1 MSGDVRS
8 SGERPTPPRGA
19 STALGAVKRF
29 FRRYRVA
36 LGYLTVAAIFGPLLL
51 WGLDLVPLLEERL
64 ADHGYE
70 MRSPE
75 WLVLIAG
82 VPLFWFI
89 RLHTLTDLP
98 LLQQWLSTLVRCVMV
113 VALAVAMTE
122 ITHTR
127 SESRKVATVFVVDV
141 SASVPEPILAD
152 AQAAL
157 QAAWDARG
165 DGTVRLVT
173 FATDASAVPLVP
185 DSKGTLPALQRADG
199 DAGLTSNL
207 QAGIRIGFGLFPPG
221 HLRRMVVVT
230 DGNETWGDALA
241 EVEAAA
247 RLGVR
252 VHYREVS
259 GLILPTELMVLGFEV
274 PDDIEANIPFL
285 VSAYVRASRPMMA
298 ECTLAVQ
305 GEVVKTE
312 RRLVGTKLPTEVG
325 TKLPTEVGSELT
337 TIDFQDIRVKDGGE
351 YAFKVDCKPAAS
363 IGSDGQP
370 GEAAP
375 TDRVSTNNSFE
386 TSRKVPKKKKFLY
399 VEGETLYSKNFKD
412 AMSDDFEVELRGP
425 KGLPGSLEGL
435 QEFQGILISDVP
447 LEGAYYKQNITTG
460 QQKLL
465 HDYVKGG
472 GLLIFTGGGQ
482 SLGPGG
488 YSGSYLEKQV
498 LPVKLDVENELDT
511 PRLALVIAMDRS
523 GSMKGRLIELAKKAA
538 RETVAA
544 LDKRDTVGI
553 VAFDAEAQ
561 KLIGLTPATSKAR
574 FDRVLATMTAD
585 GGTNIGQGL
594 AVAFEM
600 LEGVEA
606 QLKHVILLT
615 DGQSDTKGILAM
627 VRDNAGRGVTVST
640 VAVGK
645 ESATSLLAQI
655 AEQGNGR
662 YYYTEDAE
670 AVPRLFLDETKE
682 IAGESVKQEPVKASL
697 VSKFASLKFLKGI
710 DISRAPT
717 LDGYLPMEAKPA
729 TETILKIAGGKD
741 PLLVRWQRGKGWVY
755 VFASDIKNKW
765 ARRWLAW
772 LDFAPFWRQLVKDAM
787 PEEEKETVFPI
798 QLTAQRRELRIG
810 VDAVLPDG
818 TFALGVI
825 SKASVLGP
833 SGEKQEVTLTSVAPG
848 RYEAVVPA
856 TAFGVYKVDVVH
868 EKDGKKVAISS
879 GRGAYP
885 YPEEHLAF
893 APDLSRVAQMSDATG
908 GIKNPTPATLFATGG
923 ESTTFSSPAWHFPL
937 YLVLLAL
944 ALDVFLRRVRLW
956 KAKTLQWGA

>member
-1 MSGDVRS
+1 MSG
-8 SGERPTPPRGA
+8 A
-19 STALGAVKRF
+19 SKPSAIGRF
-29 FRRYRVA
+29 FRKHRIPI
-36 LGYLTVAAIFGPLLL
+36 GYLVVAALFGPLLL
-51 WGLDLVPLLEERL
+51 WGLDLVPVLEERL
-64 ADHGYE
+64 AEHGYE

-89 RLHTLTDLP
+89 RLHSLTDLP
-98 LLQQWLSTLVRCVMV
+98 LLQQWFSALVRSVMV
-113 VALAVAMTE
+113 IALAVAMTE

-127 SESRKVATVFVVDV
+127 SEARKVATVFVVDV
-141 SASVPEPILAD
+141 SASVPEPIFAD

-173 FATDASAVPLVP
+173 FATDAAAVPLTPGP
-185 DSKGTLPALQRADG
+185 DGTLPPLVRADS
-199 DAGLTSNL
+199 DAALTSNL

-241 EVEAAA
+241 EVETAA

-252 VHYREVS
+252 VHYRQVT
-259 GLILPTELMVLGFEV
+259 GLTLPSELMVLGFEV

-285 VSAYVRASRPMMA
+285 VSADVRASRPMTA

-312 RRLVGTKLPTEVG
+312 RREVG
-325 TKLPTEVGSELT
+325 TEAT
-337 TIDFQDIRVKDGGE
+337 TVDFQDIRVKDGGE
-351 YAFKVDCKPAAS
+351 YGFKVDCKPAAS
-363 IGSDGQP
+363 LAGTP
-370 GEAAP
+370 GGAPEGVP
-375 TDRVSTNNSFE
+375 TDRVTTNNSVE

-399 VEGETLYSKNFKD
+399 LEGETLYSKNFKD

-425 KGLPGSLEGL
+425 KGLPGTLEAL

-488 YSGSYLEKQV
+488 YGGSYLEKQV

-574 FDRVLATMTAD
+574 FDRVLATLSAD
-585 GGTNIGQGL
+585 GGTNIGHGL
-594 AVAFEM
+594 DIAFEM

-627 VRDNAGRGVTVST
+627 VRDNAARGVTVST

-645 ESATSLLAQI
+645 ESATALLAQI

-682 IAGESVKQEPVKASL
+682 IAGESVKQEPVKATL
-697 VSKFASLKFLKGI
+697 VSKFASLKFLRGI
-710 DISRAPT
+710 DIGRAPT

-729 TETILKIAGGKD
+729 TETILKVAGKD

-755 VFASDIKNKW
+755 VFSSDIKNKW

-772 LDFAPFWRQLVKDAM
+772 PDFAPFWRQLVKDAM
-787 PEEEKETVFPI
+787 PEEEKETIFPI

-818 TFALGVI
+818 TFALGII
-825 SKASVLGP
+825 SKATVLGP
-833 SGEKQEVTLTSVAPG
+833 TGEKQEVTLTSVAPG

-856 TAFGVYKVDVVH
+856 TSFGAYKVDVVH

-893 APDLSRVAQMSDATG
+893 APDLSRVAQIADVTG
-908 GIKNPTPATLFATGG
+908 GTVNPTPAALFATGG
-923 ESTTFSSPAWHFPL
+923 ESTTHSSPAWHFPL
-937 YLVLLAL
+937 YFVVLAL